1 MSAGEYNAKRE
12 RRRHEKRAL
21 KAHIRAT
28 RLRKVRGKKGNGTKG
43 KNKGNWK
50 HGQKKSRAT
59 AKLGNENGP
68 VGKKVND
75 S

>member
-1 MSAGEYNAKRE
+1 MSAGEHNAKRE

-28 RLRKVRGKKGNGTKG
+28 RLRKVRGKKATVQRVRKRQLET
-43 KNKGNWK
+43 WTEE
-50 HGQKKSRAT
+50 SRAT